1 MAFIHR
7 VNVPACLIMVR
18 RLAGIVRI
26 VPGVIATCRHWR
38 RAIGFHRCRAEVWGS
53 NARVGA

>member
-1 MAFIHR
+1 
-7 VNVPACLIMVR
+7 MVR
-18 RLAGIVRI
+18 RLAGIVGI